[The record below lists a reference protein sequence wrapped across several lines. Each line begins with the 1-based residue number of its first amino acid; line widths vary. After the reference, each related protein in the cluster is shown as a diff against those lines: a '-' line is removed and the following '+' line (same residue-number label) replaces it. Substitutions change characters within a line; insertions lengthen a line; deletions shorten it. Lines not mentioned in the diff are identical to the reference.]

1 MVSVLPARE
10 QGKAFI
16 VSIKY
21 LLCVYGVCAH
31 VCAAP
36 VARSGF
42 RSGTEVWAV
51 MSGPAWVLET
61 ELGSCMRAPSALN
74 HVLVLLRLQQSVF

>member
-21 LLCVYGVCAH
+21 LLCVYMVSVHMC
-31 VCAAP
+31 VQRP
-36 VARSGF
+36 WP
-42 RSGTEVWAV
+42 EVD
-51 MSGPAWVLET
+51 SDLE
-61 ELGSCMRAPSALN
+61 
-74 HVLVLLRLQQSVF
+74 LRFGQ